1 MTLFVLHLPSALPCI
16 LCALAHATPYLACV
30 LQETRE
36 KAKGKFA
43 AFKDKFSANDDTR
56 EQTQAQ
62 KDKAKNFM
70 NETLEESFPEERK
83 QQFIYR
89 LKKVIVDCQQ
99 HGDYDEGAFSVLL
112 DPFFRLFSRLPL
124 LSLRSSAINFFL
136 DKAETY
142 KGHSK
147 QLTNVAK
154 DSTGAVGSDGA
165 FQTAYEEF
173 KTLLE
178 RFADGKSMNGV
189 IDAIN
194 DIYLD
199 VRLPPCSHRY

>member
-1 MTLFVLHLPSALPCI
+1 MPASELSRPSLRPRTSSRRVGRRRRRPRSTVERPKPPTRTPDPEDSESEPSRPPRPTMTLFVLHLPSALSCI
-16 LCALAHATPYLACV
+16 LCALAHATPYLASV

-99 HGDYDEGAFSVLL
+99 HGDYDEGAFSV
-112 DPFFRLFSRLPL
+112 P
-124 LSLRSSAINFFL
+124 
-136 DKAETY
+136 T
-142 KGHSK
+142 
-147 QLTNVAK
+147 
-154 DSTGAVGSDGA
+154 
-165 FQTAYEEF
+165 
-173 KTLLE
+173 
-178 RFADGKSMNGV
+178 
-189 IDAIN
+189 
-194 DIYLD
+194 
-199 VRLPPCSHRY
+199 